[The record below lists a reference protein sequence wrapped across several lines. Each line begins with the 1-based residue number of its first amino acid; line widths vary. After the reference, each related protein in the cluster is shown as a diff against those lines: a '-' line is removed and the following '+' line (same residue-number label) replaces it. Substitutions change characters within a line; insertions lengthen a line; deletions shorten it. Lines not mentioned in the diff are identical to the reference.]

1 MQGFK
6 KLLKKS
12 WRDRK
17 LQPDAEA
24 VSAAD
29 FSKTE
34 TLLDASVPADPPKE
48 KNAEKPVRIKIKE
61 AIGEH
66 CDCPQI
72 AVRQRPSSPINP
84 AQSVSEK
91 QTHLRMNLR
100 QSRPEKDSR
109 KMFSFMEILICQTEK
124 FRSLT

>member
-34 TLLDASVPADPPKE
+34 TLLDASVPADPPRQ
-48 KNAEKPVRIKIKE
+48 KNSEKPVRVKTKE
-61 AIGEH
+61 AVAERY
-66 CDCPQI
+66 DCPQM
-72 AVRQRPSSPINP
+72 AVRQRHSSPINP
-84 AQSVSEK
+84 AQSV
-91 QTHLRMNLR
+91 
-100 QSRPEKDSR
+100 
-109 KMFSFMEILICQTEK
+109 
-124 FRSLT
+124 